1 MYPNLMQSDV
11 NIMLYLMV
19 HLVPIITCFHRKI
32 ASFCILL
39 NETITSY
46 YPCDREI
53 LLLLFTGI
61 LSRVNAIIFGCYCV
75 GVIKC
80 FWCKK
85 CTKQCKYTNV
95 MEYIYQC
102 WEVNCSFEP
111 APSIL
116 H

>member
-1 MYPNLMQSDV
+1 MSSYV

-19 HLVPIITCFHRKI
+19 HLVLIITCFYH
-32 ASFCILL
+32 
-39 NETITSY
+39 TITSY